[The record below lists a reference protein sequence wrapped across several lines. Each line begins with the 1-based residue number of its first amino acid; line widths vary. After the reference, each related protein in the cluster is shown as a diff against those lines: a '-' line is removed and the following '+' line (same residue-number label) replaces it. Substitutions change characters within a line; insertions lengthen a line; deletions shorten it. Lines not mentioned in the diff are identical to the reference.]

1 MVLAGHRTE
10 PEAGLPYPFQ
20 EVYREELTPRDGRGI
35 LPDCDS
41 VLLLRA
47 HQCWRR
53 PVPNTPARKKQ
64 MRQDESRRA
73 RNRWRKRSIKDHTK
87 TFLTA
92 IQDRDIPAAEAAYIT
107 VQKELD
113 KVSTTSTIHKNNAA
127 RRKSRLSRRL
137 RDLKQSTTS

>member
-1 MVLAGHRTE
+1 M
-10 PEAGLPYPFQ
+10 
-20 EVYREELTPRDGRGI
+20 
-35 LPDCDS
+35 
-41 VLLLRA
+41 
-47 HQCWRR
+47 
-53 PVPNTPARKKQ
+53 PNTPARKKQ

-137 RDLKQSTTS
+137 RDLKQSATS